1 MDKNKQIIDKKQGSW
16 FWLCMRIEGG
26 NNVRLRFCGSLDISW
41 ESVSRRFFLCEC
53 ESLFFFFGSKCGSH
67 WFIRLFNS
75 LENWL
80 HCHCL
85 IAHKEKKVKSW
96 THFSKTGY
104 VCAKYRYNRYFDYR
118 PMLLWTYNFKDQ
130 LHTINQ

>member
-53 ESLFFFFGSKCGSH
+53 ESLFFFLDLSVGPTGLSG
-67 WFIRLFNS
+67 
-75 LENWL
+75 
-80 HCHCL
+80 CL
-85 IAHKEKKVKSW
+85 TAWRIDCIV
-96 THFSKTGY
+96 T
-104 VCAKYRYNRYFDYR
+104 V
-118 PMLLWTYNFKDQ
+118 
-130 LHTINQ
+130 